1 MLRSIRNQIL
11 IPLILIQVAAVGAI
25 ALTTASL
32 AARRTGRQ
40 IIDRLDGV
48 VGSSAGRTSR

>member
-1 MLRSIRNQIL
+1 MRSIRNQIL